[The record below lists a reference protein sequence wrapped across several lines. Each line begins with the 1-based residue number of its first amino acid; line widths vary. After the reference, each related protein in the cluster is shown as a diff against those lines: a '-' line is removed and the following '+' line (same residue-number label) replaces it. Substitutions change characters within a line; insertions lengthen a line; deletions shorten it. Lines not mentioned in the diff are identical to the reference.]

1 MVADISPRPEPGDV
15 QYTRK
20 SAATRPV
27 ALLPRQK
34 RRLTIRLRRGRC
46 MWHGAQ
52 RLFCRARAP
61 EILFTPGIE

>member
-1 MVADISPRPEPGDV
+1 MVADNSPRPEPGDV
-15 QYTRK
+15 QYTRE
-20 SAATRPV
+20 SAATHPV

-34 RRLTIRLRRGRC
+34 RLLTIRLRRGRG
-46 MWHGAQ
+46 MWYRAQ